1 MSDYE
6 DGYLAHQNT
15 RSHSSGHR
23 DAYQT
28 GKALGSLLRGGG
40 RVGGGL
46 LSSVGP
52 VLADMLAA
60 APLLVLAFLLTAPL
74 DFLGPYG
81 SLPRLLA
88 ILAVGYCFYALV
100 YCIKGLA
107 VSLRLRGG
115 WLWLLPLVLV
125 VLAAVVVP
133 ALLLHQFTV
142 RVVPNVPAVSAW
154 GLPLVFVVVAFF
166 RYRFLTDYAPFYALW
181 AYRLGYGWAKK

>member
-6 DGYLAHQNT
+6 DGYLAQQHT
-15 RSHSSGHR
+15 RPHSSGHR

-46 LSSVGP
+46 FSYMGP
-52 VLADMLAA
+52 VMADMVAA
-60 APLLVLAFLLTAPL
+60 APLLVLAFLLTGPL
-74 DFLGPYG
+74 DFLGPYM
-81 SLPRLLA
+81 SLARLLA
-88 ILAVGYCFYALV
+88 VLALGYCFYALV
-100 YCIKGLA
+100 YCIKGMA
-107 VSLRLRGG
+107 VAWRLRGG
-115 WLWLLPLVLV
+115 LLWLLPLVLV

-142 RVVPNVPAVSAW
+142 QVVPNVPAVSAW

-166 RYRFLTDYAPFYALW
+166 RYRFTADYAPSYALW
-181 AYRLGYGWAKK
+181 AYRLGYDWAKK

>member
-15 RSHSSGHR
+15 RSYSSGPR

-40 RVGGGL
+40 RVSGGL
-46 LSSVGP
+46 LRAVGP
-52 VLADMLAA
+52 VLADILAA
-60 APLLVLAFLLTAPL
+60 APLLVLAFLLTAGL
-74 DFLGPYG
+74 AFLGPYG

-88 ILAVGYCFYALV
+88 ILAVGYCFYVLV
-100 YCIKGLA
+100 YFIKGLA
-107 VSLRLRGG
+107 LSLRLRGG
-115 WLWLLPLVLV
+115 WLWLLPLGLV
-125 VLAAVVVP
+125 VLVSVLVP
-133 ALLLHQFTV
+133 AMLLHQLTV
-142 RVVPNVPAVSAW
+142 QVVPNVPAVSAW

-166 RYRFLTDYAPFYALW
+166 RYRFTADYAPSYALW